1 MPLCLA
7 PLGMVVEVKKLGAE
21 EKIARHLRGLGIA
34 VGARLTVISSEGGN
48 VIVMV
53 KEGRLC
59 LDRQIA
65 ARITVAPAA

>member
-7 PLGMVVEVKKLGAE
+7 PRGMAVEVKKLGAE
-21 EKIARHLRGLGIA
+21 EKIARHLHGLGIA

-59 LDRQIA
+59 LDRHIA